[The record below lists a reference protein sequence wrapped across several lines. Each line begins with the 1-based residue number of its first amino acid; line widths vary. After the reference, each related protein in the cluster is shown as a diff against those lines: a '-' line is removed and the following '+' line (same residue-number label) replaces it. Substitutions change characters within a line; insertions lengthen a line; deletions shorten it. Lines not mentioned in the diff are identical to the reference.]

1 VLRLVGERPE
11 LGVTIGGSDIL
22 RAEVVHAARSEMVC
36 KLSDAVFG
44 RTGIATVGDP
54 GRAELEECASLVGA
68 QLGWDAG
75 RRENELREV
84 RERIPFRRA

>member
-1 VLRLVGERPE
+1 VSERPD
-11 LGVTIGGSDIL
+11 LGARVGKSDVL

-54 GRAELEECASLVGA
+54 GGGELEESAELVGA
-68 QLGWDAG
+68 QLGWDAA
-75 RRENELREV
+75 RRERELREV
-84 RERIPFRRA
+84 RDRIPFRRT